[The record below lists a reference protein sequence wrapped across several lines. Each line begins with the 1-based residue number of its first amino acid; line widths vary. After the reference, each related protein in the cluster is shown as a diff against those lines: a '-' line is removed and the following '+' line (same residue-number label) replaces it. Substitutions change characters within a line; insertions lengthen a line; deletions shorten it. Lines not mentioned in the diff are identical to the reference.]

1 MTKALLVC
9 LYLFF
14 SWHVALAPATRRTSS
29 FQGSDNALR
38 YQLQTL
44 FNSYNNAVQSHGVFG
59 VQGKPMDMHTLQ
71 QLLKNAGVKDTLV
84 VKVNANVD
92 SVYDFLDMF
101 EDLERHGGLSM
112 RARDYKIKVLESE
125 TQFVKD
131 LVPIFS
137 LISHEGIVGRYTFEY
152 LIAQLAACIHFDG
165 FPELD
170 KPDKYWNHF
179 SRKGLTLPQLIEVF
193 RAISIR
199 TGEPMSSI
207 LTFVSAIPVS
217 VLLPKSDV
225 VLNRRLFPVF
235 RSYAEAERENRS
247 YVHKMK
253 KDFMLISTALQIVSN
268 ADLTDKEGVQ
278 NMYERFLDRNDV
290 IVVDCDGKETVEYSN
305 FLKMFEDLER

>member
-125 TQFVKD
+125 TQFVEK
-131 LVPIFS
+131 VKPIFVS
-137 LISHEGIVGRYTFEY
+137 VTHTNMVGRKAFKQLVAHLDFALHPGSEY
-152 LIAQLAACIHFDG
+152 SWRKSQFRTRHAYVYFDQYAKG
-165 FPELD
+165 A
-170 KPDKYWNHF
+170 N
-179 SRKGLTLPQLIEVF
+179 GLTLRQLVEVF
-193 RAISIR
+193 RAIS
-199 TGEPMSSI
+199 
-207 LTFVSAIPVS
+207 
-217 VLLPKSDV
+217 
-225 VLNRRLFPVF
+225 
-235 RSYAEAERENRS
+235 
-247 YVHKMK
+247 
-253 KDFMLISTALQIVSN
+253 
-268 ADLTDKEGVQ
+268 
-278 NMYERFLDRNDV
+278 
-290 IVVDCDGKETVEYSN
+290 
-305 FLKMFEDLER
+305 